1 MSSSV
6 SSEAPPG
13 KPPLKRRK
21 IRKGTFSCWECKH
34 RKTRCEFKTGTTCAS
49 CQRRGLACISQ
60 EFNESADCAYKEVS
74 QRLDQVEALVNQLTQ
89 SPTQNKSQDIP
100 PETLANR
107 SRWAL
112 PTLQQVSHERISRGS
127 SLNGY
132 LFSILPH
139 PTLAVVIL
147 DCGKLS
153 SPPLQVLHST
163 LRRRPLPRSVAEQDM
178 QISDISTTAHPILI
192 GRKLIQLALCLQQL
206 DTTTARQLEIYLKEP
221 VKDAAHR
228 YFDAASRYV
237 MSQDCLVDSLDG
249 LETLLLQG
257 RYHVSAGDLR
267 VAWLI
272 FRRALSIAQ
281 LMDLPRQAELMN
293 RRAESVWF
301 QLIFSDRFMSLM
313 LGLPFAVDDNTFAS
327 ESQLA
332 TNIPAERLERIHVVV
347 AGRIITRNMRMQR
360 CRQHEMNKNDRDYK
374 ETQDIDNQLKKAT
387 RLLPTSWWTIPTLD
401 KTAPAAEIAQSSAKL
416 LAQMHQHYLV
426 LVLHQ
431 PYVAQQKSED
441 SRLSSDFIYNKLA
454 VHSAS
459 RELLARY
466 LVLRKFYRSSTYRGL
481 DDKAFTAAITLL
493 VAHLDGHRLARANV
507 LEHQRPHDL
516 GIIGSVI
523 GLMEEVWAPNEDAQ
537 GASRVRILKR
547 LTDIEED
554 AMNGSDYY
562 AWNDEYAARYDGEA
576 QDGKTLKLS
585 IPYFGSIH
593 IGPRDMASSQ
603 NLSSVWMSE
612 HANNATSGESDNL
625 HSFRSFN
632 TVALDGQSYNC
643 SVLDTSS
650 HRTSDTQ
657 EASPLSLG
665 LQETL
670 ESDPLTDSQAAE
682 IFNTWIHAEQT
693 VETLGTT

>member
-6 SSEAPPG
+6 SSADPPG

-21 IRKGTFSCWECKH
+21 IRKGTFSCWECKN

-49 CQRRGLACISQ
+49 CQRRGLPCISQ
-60 EFNESADCAYKEVS
+60 EFSESVDSAYKEVG
-74 QRLDQVEALVNQLTQ
+74 QRLNQVEALVNQLAQ
-89 SPTQNKSQDIP
+89 SPSQSKSHDIHS
-100 PETLANR
+100 ETLANR
-107 SRWAL
+107 SKRAL
-112 PTLQQVSHERISRGS
+112 PTLQQVSHERMSRGS

-132 LFSILPH
+132 LYSILPH
-139 PTLAVVIL
+139 PTLALLIL
-147 DCGKLS
+147 DTGKLS
-153 SPPLQVLHST
+153 SPPLQVLHCTS
-163 LRRRPLPRSVAEQDM
+163 RRRPLPRSVAEQDM
-178 QISDISTTAHPILI
+178 QITDMSATAHPILF

-206 DTTTARQLEIYLKEP
+206 DTTTAKQIEIWLKEP
-221 VKDAAHR
+221 VKDAANR

-257 RYHVSAGDLR
+257 RYHISAGDLR

-281 LMDLPRQAELMN
+281 LMDLPRQAEISN
-293 RRAESVWF
+293 PRAESVWF

-347 AGRIITRNMRMQR
+347 AGRIIARNMRMQR
-360 CRQHEMNKNDRDYK
+360 RRKHEMNKNDRDYK
-374 ETQDIDNQLKKAT
+374 ETQDIDDQLKKAT
-387 RLLPTSWWTIPTLD
+387 RLLPTSWWAIPNLD
-401 KTAPAAEIAQSSAKL
+401 NTATAAETAQSSAKL

-426 LVLHQ
+426 LALHQ
-431 PYVAQQKSED
+431 PYIAQRNSED

-459 RELLARY
+459 CELLARY

-493 VAHLDGHRLARANV
+493 VAHLDGHHLGRTNV

-516 GIIGSVI
+516 GIISRVI
-523 GLMEEVWAPNEDAQ
+523 DLMEEVLAPNKDAQ
-537 GASRVRILKR
+537 GTSRVHILKR

-562 AWNDEYAARYDGEA
+562 AWNEENATRDDGEA
-576 QDGKTLKLS
+576 QEDGKTLKLP

-593 IGPRDMASSQ
+593 IAPRYMASPD
-603 NLSSVWMSE
+603 LGSVWMSE
-612 HANNATSGESDNL
+612 PATNATSGETDNL
-625 HSFRSFN
+625 DSSLFLN
-632 TVALDGQSYNC
+632 TAAWDDQSYNC
-643 SVLDTSS
+643 SDYKKHLNPIHGQIRAQQRIFSILGY
-650 HRTSDTQ
+650 TQ
-657 EASPLSLG
+657 IRQWS
-665 LQETL
+665 
-670 ESDPLTDSQAAE
+670 
-682 IFNTWIHAEQT
+682 F
-693 VETLGTT
+693 